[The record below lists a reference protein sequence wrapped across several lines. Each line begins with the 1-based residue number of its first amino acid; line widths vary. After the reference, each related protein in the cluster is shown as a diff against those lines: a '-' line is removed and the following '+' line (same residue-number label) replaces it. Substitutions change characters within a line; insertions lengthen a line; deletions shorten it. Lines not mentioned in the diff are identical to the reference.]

1 MAQPNLLI
9 DQGYGLV
16 RRLGKDFLEVADEG
30 IARNGRWKASKDT
43 LAAKSAR
50 RAHIGVL
57 LTPTASVSTYC
68 KTINRDRTIAV
79 DTQVERYGG
88 MRRQKNPITIPHHQ
102 IPSTKSK
109 RTAALLSLV

>member
-1 MAQPNLLI
+1 MTQPNLLI

-30 IARNGRWKASKDT
+30 IARNGWWKASKDT

-88 MRRQKNPITIPHHQ
+88 MRRQKTPL
-102 IPSTKSK
+102 PSLTTRSPKQK
-109 RTAALLSLV
+109 AKEQLLY

>member
-88 MRRQKNPITIPHHQ
+88 MRRQKNPITLPHHQ